1 MRRRDFI
8 KVIAGSVAAWPLAA
22 RAQQRTMPVVGLLYA
37 GPEALDF
44 AAAFRQGLEETGFVE
59 GQNVK
64 IEYRWANAQY
74 DQLSRL
80 ATELVHLPVDVLAA
94 VAPVAALAAKQAT
107 TSVPIVFM
115 IGSDPIKD
123 GLVASLH
130 SPGGNITGATFFGN
144 LLPAKR
150 VELLHELVPNAKVF
164 GLLLN
169 PTNANAE
176 LESSETQKAAR
187 VLGMQLVIHT
197 ATTKSEID
205 KALTALTEQQVEA
218 LVVASD
224 TLFYPSD
231 HIAEVAARNHIATSF
246 IQREQAVAGGLMSYG
261 ANITESLRQQGN
273 YVGRVLKGEK
283 PADLPVQQPTKYALV
298 INLKTAKALGLT
310 IRPQLLDIA
319 DEVTDPCR
327 GCSHGGNAVDP
338 DAAFVGDGA
347 GRDDV
352 EERLSLLRSR
362 RHDEDEA
369 RSVEARADAMEQ
381 PAAIGT
387 GNTDAQ

>member
-8 KVIAGSVAAWPLAA
+8 KVIAGSVAVCPLAA

-319 DEVTDPCR
+319 DEVI
-327 GCSHGGNAVDP
+327 
-338 DAAFVGDGA
+338 
-347 GRDDV
+347 
-352 EERLSLLRSR
+352 E
-362 RHDEDEA
+362 
-369 RSVEARADAMEQ
+369 
-381 PAAIGT
+381 
-387 GNTDAQ
+387 